1 VTDKTTVM
9 TFIKANL
16 ISLLSLTLYFLWLLF
31 IVFDFN
37 KKVYDN
43 DYAGAV
49 SVEFI
54 AFVTAALI
62 VVYSILFLVTAIITR
77 K

>member
-1 VTDKTTVM
+1 M

>member
-1 VTDKTTVM
+1 MTDKTTVM